1 MFSYSLFSSSCC
13 KLQDFCFCE
22 KVGERLGRYEVE
34 KKKAVEMENYDLAME
49 KKVCSHPFYMCIMA
63 PEMSPPEKV
72 DFRPG
77 TSSCG

>member
-1 MFSYSLFSSSCC
+1 
-13 KLQDFCFCE
+13 
-22 KVGERLGRYEVE
+22 
-34 KKKAVEMENYDLAME
+34 MENYDLAME

-77 TSSCG
+77 KSSCG